1 MDITPQMID
10 AARSV
15 RATLLDVEA
24 AVDPNSM
31 TMPSA
36 VARHHNALGSL
47 LDLFKSG
54 IDPAVFRELNGGVD
68 KTL

>member
-10 AARSV
+10 AARRV
-15 RATLLDVEA
+15 RATLLELEA
-24 AVDPNSM
+24 VVDPNSM

-47 LDLFKSG
+47 LEHFKDGVS
-54 IDPAVFRELNGGVD
+54 AEVYSELNGGMD